1 MTVGLVLV
9 GQEPLNGLVVAPFNK
24 LADLVAHKVELG
36 TGVRHLVESQRA
48 QAGKLAPPVAR
59 HAADERALAVHDLV
73 VAQRANEV
81 LGKGVHDGEG
91 QQPVVARA
99 PRKIGLH
106 VVQSVIHPAHVPLV
120 VEAQAAVL
128 RRIGHERPR
137 GGLLGHHH
145 HVGVVRLY
153 GTVDLTDKR
162 AGVQVLLGTVLVEL
176 LLAGIINAKVEV
188 QHAGHAVHANA
199 VHVEVL
205 KPVQH
210 VGDQEGADLAAGEVK
225 LVRAPVGVYLVL
237 KEHVAVK
244 GGKAVGV
251 GAKTAGHPVHDH
263 ADACLVAS
271 VDKVHELLR
280 VAVARRGGVVAGRL
294 VAPGAIEGMLHERHD
309 LDMRIAH
316 VADVVHELHRQVI
329 VGIELA
335 ALRGEGI
342 HGTGV
347 VAVLVGLALRHV
359 TVALPRANMYLV
371 DVERLRHVVMVG
383 TALEPCGVVPLVAIE
398 GPQHAGGTRR
408 ALGLKGVWIGLV
420 ELFALVG
427 LDEVFIELALLGA
440 RDKAFPNSA
449 RMHGHQRV
457 GLLIPVIKFA
467 NDMDALYIGRPNAK
481 TPSARTVL
489 RVGVRAHLFPAAL
502 PRTNAKQ
509 IDIVFG
515 ELRRVRGGFTGS
527 RLFGCWL

>member
-1 MTVGLVLV
+1 MLVGLVLL
-9 GQEPLNGLVVAPFNK
+9 GQEPLNGLVVAPLDK

-36 TGVRHLVESQRA
+36 TGVRHLVEGQRA

-59 HAADERALAVHDLV
+59 HAADERALAMYDLV
-73 VAQRANEV
+73 VAQRADEV
-81 LGKGVHDGEG
+81 LGKGVHDGERE
-91 QQPVVARA
+91 QAVVAGA

-106 VVQSVIHPAHVPLV
+106 VVQGVVHPTHVPLV

-128 RRIGHERPR
+128 RRIGYERPR

-145 HVGVVRLY
+145 HVGVVRLH
-153 GTVDLTDKR
+153 GTVDLADKR

-176 LLAGIINAKVEV
+176 LLAGIVNAKVEV

-205 KPVQH
+205 EPVQH
-210 VGDQEGADLAAGEVK
+210 VGDQEGADLAACEVK
-225 LVRAPVGVYLVL
+225 LVRAPVGVNLVL
-237 KEHVAVK
+237 KQHVAVK

-263 ADACLVAS
+263 ADARFVACI
-271 VDKVHELLR
+271 DKVHELLR
-280 VAVARRGGVVAGRL
+280 VAVARRSGVIAGCL
-294 VAPGAIEGMLHERHD
+294 VAPGAVEGMLHKRHD

-316 VADVVHELHRQVI
+316 VAHVVHELHRQVV
-329 VGIELA
+329 VGVELA

-342 HGTGV
+342 HGAGV
-347 VAVLVGLALRHV
+347 VAVLVGLALRRV
-359 TVALPRANMYLV
+359 AVALPRANMHLV
-371 DVERLRHVVMVG
+371 DVKGLRHVVVASA
-383 TALEPCGVVPLVAIE
+383 ALEPRGVVPLVAIE
-398 GPQHAGGTRR
+398 GPQHARRSRR
-408 ALGLKGVWIGLV
+408 ALGLKGVRIGLV

-427 LDEVFIELALLGA
+427 LDEILIELTLLGA
-440 RDKAFPNSA
+440 RNKTFPNSA

-457 GLLIPVIKFA
+457 GLLIPVVKFT
-467 NDMDALYIGRPNAK
+467 NDMDALYVGRPNAK
-481 TPSARTVL
+481 TPAARTVL

-502 PRTNAKQ
+502 PRTDAKQ